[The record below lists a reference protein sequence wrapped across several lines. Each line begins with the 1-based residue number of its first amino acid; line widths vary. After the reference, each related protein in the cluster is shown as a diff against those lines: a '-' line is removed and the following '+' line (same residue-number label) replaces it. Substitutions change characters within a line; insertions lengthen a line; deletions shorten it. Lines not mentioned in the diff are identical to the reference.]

1 MSYGCGTHQVFVER
15 GAAGVLNDDHT
26 KSFGCR
32 EDGGFG
38 VYAFCPDKLDEVSGG
53 NWALM

>member
-1 MSYGCGTHQVFVER
+1 MFVER
-15 GAAGVLNDDHT
+15 GAAGVLNDDYT

-32 EDGGFG
+32 EDGGSG